1 VIYCKSIDCNSDG
14 GTVQK
19 PFGIP
24 NVTHDADLSV
34 TDGLI
39 YQFEL
44 YFPPGSSGLL
54 YVRVADGGF
63 PVWPSEP
70 GEWFYGDNTLIS
82 FPDRYYI
89 ASPEHKFKV
98 WYYNLDD
105 TYNHTFT
112 VRIGQVSSTLFISS
126 FIPGFGQ
133 KPIEE
138 VMAEMAAQQEKEKE
152 SRLKDIEDYFALE
165 EEVTVQENSD

>member
-1 VIYCKSIDCNSDG
+1 MIYCKTITAAAG
-14 GTVQK
+14 GSAA
-19 PFGIP
+19 IP
-24 NVTHDADLSV
+24 LDDDLPV

-54 YVRVADGGF
+54 FARVADGGF

-70 GEWFYGDNTLIS
+70 GEWFYGDNTLVS

-89 ASPEHKFKV
+89 ASPNHNFKV

-105 TYNHTFT
+105 TYAHKFT
-112 VRIGQVSSTLFISS
+112 IRIGQVSSDLFIQS
-126 FIPGFGQ
+126 FIPTFKQ
-133 KPIEE
+133 KDITQAL
-138 VMAEMAAQQEKEKE
+138 AEMAAQQDVEKE
-152 SRLKDIEDYFALE
+152 SRLKSIEDYFALE
-165 EEVTVQENSD
+165 EEVTVEEGSD

>member
-1 VIYCKSIDCNSDG
+1 MTN
-14 GTVQK
+14 
-19 PFGIP
+19 
-24 NVTHDADLSV
+24 
-34 TDGLI
+34 GLI

-54 YVRVADGGF
+54 FVRVADGGF

-70 GEWFYGDNTLIS
+70 GEWFYGDNTLVS

-89 ASPEHKFKV
+89 AAPDHKFKV

-105 TYNHTFT
+105 TYAHKFSL
-112 VRIGQVSSTLFISS
+112 RIGQVSSTLFISS
-126 FIPGFGQ
+126 FIPSFGQ

-138 VMAEMAAQQEKEKE
+138 VLLEMAAQQETEKE
-152 SRLKDIEDYFALE
+152 SRIKDIEDYFAPIEREPLPS
-165 EEVTVQENSD
+165 EV

>member
-1 VIYCKSIDCNSDG
+1 MIYCKTISALAG
-14 GTVQK
+14 GAVAS
-19 PFGIP
+19 PLE
-24 NVTHDADLSV
+24 ADLPV

-54 YVRVADGGF
+54 SVRVADGGF

-70 GEWFYGDNTLIS
+70 GEWFYGDNTLVS

-89 ASPEHKFKV
+89 ASPNHNFKV

-105 TYNHTFT
+105 TYAHKFT
-112 VRIGQVSSTLFISS
+112 IRIGQVSNKLFIQS
-126 FIPGFGQ
+126 FLPTFDQ

-138 VMAEMAAQQEKEKE
+138 VLAEMAAGQEADKELRMKA
-152 SRLKDIEDYFALE
+152 IEDYFATG
-165 EEVTVQENSD
+165 EEVTIEEGSD